1 MTETDVQAP
10 AQPGNEVAATNDAEL
25 ASAALAGLSDERAA
39 LPQLKL
45 LQQLSKEV
53 TEDDQESG
61 TFVNSLTKENYG
73 SSVGLIVVYTAKG
86 RLYSNDDEGT
96 FAAIGDV
103 APPFWPDRYAGR
115 RFDEL
120 PEAEETYRERVNDP
134 DVEQEWG
141 KGPPIQ
147 TTRNFI
153 GFIPDS
159 PDVPV
164 RLALKGTSTPAA
176 RKIND
181 LLRYAFASPWSHV
194 VNLTAVAATNKRDQ
208 AYFKVEAGKGRATT
222 PDEVERA
229 QELTR
234 QAAASLD
241 RYVLHESDED
251 SEARKAKRESAAAS
265 DGLDV
270 G

>member
-1 MTETDVQAP
+1 MPNDVAVP
-10 AQPGNEVAATNDAEL
+10 DQPGTEVANADDQAL
-25 ASAALAGLSDERAA
+25 AQAALAGLSEERAA

-53 TEDDQESG
+53 TEDGQESG
-61 TFVNSLTKENYG
+61 TFVNSLTKQNYG
-73 SSVGLIVVYTAKG
+73 PSVGLIVVYTAKG

-103 APPFWPDRYAGR
+103 APPYWPDRFVGK

-120 PEAEETYRERVNDP
+120 PEAEETFRERVNDP
-134 DVEQEWG
+134 ESDLEWG
-141 KGPPIQ
+141 KGPAIQ

-153 GFIPDS
+153 GFLPEDPDI
-159 PDVPV
+159 PV
-164 RLALKGTSTPAA
+164 RLSLKGTSTPAA

-181 LLRYAFASPWSHV
+181 LLRYAFTAPWSNV
-194 VNLTAVAATNKRDQ
+194 IDLRAQSATNKREQ

-222 PDEVERA
+222 PEEVAIA
-229 QELTR
+229 QQFSR

-241 RYVLHESDED
+241 RYVLSESDED
-251 SEARKAKRESAAAS
+251 AEARRAKREAAAKS

-270 G
+270 A